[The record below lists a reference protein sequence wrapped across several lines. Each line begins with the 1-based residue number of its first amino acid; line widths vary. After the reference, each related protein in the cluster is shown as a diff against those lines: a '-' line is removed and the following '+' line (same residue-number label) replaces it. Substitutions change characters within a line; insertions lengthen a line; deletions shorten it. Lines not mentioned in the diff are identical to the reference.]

1 MTPEPDYSTYT
12 LQQLLAARQWSDA
25 DGPTDRK
32 SWLEDEIRKRCA
44 FFQDAAKH
52 RGATSSGSATQYRP
66 WGSIFGSAA
75 LGVSIGPMLVSQL
88 LDTIGFIGED
98 HVLLWDV
105 WALLTLPIA
114 VIVFLI
120 GGIKDVERV
129 GKWFHR

>member
-12 LQQLLAARQWSDA
+12 LQQLLAARQWPDA

-52 RGATSSGSATQYRP
+52 LGPTSSGSATQYRP

-75 LGVSIGPMLVSQL
+75 LEIGRASCR
-88 LDTIGFIGED
+88 
-98 HVLLWDV
+98 
-105 WALLTLPIA
+105 
-114 VIVFLI
+114 
-120 GGIKDVERV
+120 ERV
-129 GKWFHR
+129 ENWGVAGAVKTEKMARRSSVR

>member
-25 DGPTDRK
+25 YGPK

-44 FFQDAAKH
+44 RFQDAAKYL
-52 RGATSSGSATQYRP
+52 GPTSSGSVTQYRP

>member
-25 DGPTDRK
+25 AGPPDRK
-32 SWLEDEIRKRCA
+32 SWLEDEIRKRYA
-44 FFQDAAKH
+44 RFQDAAKH
-52 RGATSSGSATQYRP
+52 LGPTSRSATQYRP

-75 LGVSIGPMLVSQL
+75 LAVCIGPMLVSQL

>member
-25 DGPTDRK
+25 DGPK

-44 FFQDAAKH
+44 RFQDAAKYL
-52 RGATSSGSATQYRP
+52 GTTSSGSVTQYRP